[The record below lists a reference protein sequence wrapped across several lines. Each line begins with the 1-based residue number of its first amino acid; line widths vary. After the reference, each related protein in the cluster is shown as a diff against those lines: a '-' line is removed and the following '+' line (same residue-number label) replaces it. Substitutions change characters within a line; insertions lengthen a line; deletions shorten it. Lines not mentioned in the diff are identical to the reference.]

1 VYPFVPPHE
10 ESGEVM
16 PLGVELEAGEDEAR
30 VDNPGG
36 TLLGRMLELSAPLK
50 DETPD

>member
-16 PLGVELEAGEDEAR
+16 PLGVELDEAR